1 MNSINRFIACAIM
14 VMIASAGFCIDDFGP
29 LEKAKKALPAIFVPG
44 NVLIETCNGAE
55 YYVYNGMAERCFSG
69 AMAEPDAELYR
80 EAVADAKRNL
90 FAHLTQ
96 GDKRKTVELSGAT
109 IAYQYSE
116 DKLFRAICLVP
127 KSKVAVRLEQYPKQH
142 CDTSAGTTNN
152 TVAPL
157 VKKDAE
163 TVKKEMP
170 PLPSVE
176 DRISAYKEKLAVQPD
191 DCVTAMRLARLYE
204 RNGDFV
210 NADTCYRKI
219 VSTIVS
225 NEKFDKELAAD
236 FLLEIAEK
244 EESRGDFATA
254 LRHYRLILR
263 CDSLRKW
270 GMEDVVQKANAAVS
284 RVALKVR

>member
-14 VMIASAGFCIDDFGP
+14 VVIANAGFCIDDFGP

-55 YYVYNGMAERCFSG
+55 CYVYNGVAERCFSG

-90 FAHLTQ
+90 FAHLIK
-96 GDKRKTVELSGAT
+96 GDKRKTVELSGVT

-116 DKLFRAICLVP
+116 GKLFHSVCLVP
-127 KSKVAVRLEQYPKQH
+127 KSKVVVRFEQPQKLP
-142 CDTSAGTTNN
+142 CDTLAVTNN

-163 TVKKEMP
+163 AVKKEMP
-170 PLPSVE
+170 PQASVE
-176 DRISAYKEKLAVQPD
+176 DRISAYREKLAGHPD

-204 RNGDFV
+204 RKNDFA
-210 NADTCYRKI
+210 NADACYLKI
-219 VSTIVS
+219 VSAIVS

-236 FLLEIAEK
+236 FLLEVAEK
-244 EESRGDFATA
+244 EESRGDFAAA
-254 LRHYRLILR
+254 LKHYRLILR
-263 CDSLRKW
+263 CDSLRRW
-270 GMEDVVQKANAAVS
+270 GMEDVVQKANDAVS
-284 RVALKVR
+284 RVALKLK

>member
-1 MNSINRFIACAIM
+1 MNSVNRFIAGAIM
-14 VMIASAGFCIDDFGP
+14 VMIAGAGFCIDDFGP

-55 YYVYNGMAERCFSG
+55 CYVYNGVAERCFSG

-90 FAHLTQ
+90 FAHLTK
-96 GDKRKTVELSGAT
+96 GDKRKTVELSGGT

-127 KSKVAVRLEQYPKQH
+127 KSKVVVRLEQPPKPP
-142 CDTSAGTTNN
+142 CDTSVVTNN

-163 TVKKEMP
+163 DVKKGMP
-170 PLPSVE
+170 PQTSVE
-176 DRISAYKEKLAVQPD
+176 DRISAYKEKLAVHPD

-204 RNGDFV
+204 RNYDFAS
-210 NADTCYRKI
+210 ADTCYRKI

-225 NEKFDKELAAD
+225 DEKFDKELAAD

-244 EESRGDFATA
+244 EESRGDFASA
-254 LRHYRLILR
+254 LKHYRLILR
-263 CDSLRKW
+263 CDSLRRW
-270 GMEDVVQKANAAVS
+270 GVEAVVQKANAAVS
-284 RVALKVR
+284 RVALKIK

>member
-55 YYVYNGMAERCFSG
+55 YYVCNGVAERCFSG
-69 AMAEPDAELYR
+69 AMAESDAELYR

-90 FAHLTQ
+90 FAYLTK
-96 GDKRKTVELSGAT
+96 GDKRKTVELSGVT

-116 DKLFRAICLVP
+116 DKLFRAICLAP
-127 KSKVAVRLEQYPKQH
+127 KSKVVVRHEQPPQPP
-142 CDTSAGTTNN
+142 CDTSAITNN
-152 TVAPL
+152 TIASL
-157 VKKDAE
+157 AKKDAE
-163 TVKKEMP
+163 AIKKETP
-170 PLPSVE
+170 PRISVE
-176 DRISAYKEKLAVQPD
+176 DRISAYKEKLAVRPD

-204 RNGDFV
+204 RNGDFA

-225 NEKFDKELAAD
+225 DEKFDKELAVD

-244 EESRGDFATA
+244 EESRGNFAAA
-254 LRHYRLILR
+254 LKHYRLVIR
-263 CDSLRKW
+263 CDSLRGW

-284 RVALKVR
+284 RVTLKLK

>member
-14 VMIASAGFCIDDFGP
+14 VMIARAGFCIDDFGP

-55 YYVYNGMAERCFSG
+55 YYVYNGVSERCFSG

-90 FAHLTQ
+90 FACLTK
-96 GDKRKTVELSGAT
+96 GDKRKTVELSGVT

-127 KSKVAVRLEQYPKQH
+127 KSKVVVRLEQPPKSP
-142 CDTSAGTTNN
+142 CDTSADTNN
-152 TVAPL
+152 TVALL
-157 VKKDAE
+157 VENDFE

-170 PLPSVE
+170 PQSSVE
-176 DRISAYKEKLAVQPD
+176 DRISAYKEKLAVQPN
-191 DCVTAMRLARLYE
+191 DCVTVMRLARLYE
-204 RNGDFV
+204 RNGDFA

-219 VSTIVS
+219 VSAVVS
-225 NEKFDKELAAD
+225 DEKFDKELAAD
-236 FLLEIAEK
+236 FLLEVAEK

-254 LRHYRLILR
+254 LKHYRLILR
-263 CDSLRKW
+263 CDSLRRW

-284 RVALKVR
+284 RVALRVR

>member
-14 VMIASAGFCIDDFGP
+14 VVIASAGFCIDDFGP

-44 NVLIETCNGAE
+44 NVLIETCNGADC
-55 YYVYNGMAERCFSG
+55 YVYNGVAERCFSG

-90 FAHLTQ
+90 FAHLIK
-96 GDKRKTVELSGAT
+96 GDKRKTVELSGVT

-127 KSKVAVRLEQYPKQH
+127 KSKVLVRLEQPPTPP
-142 CDTSAGTTNN
+142 CDTSAATNN

-157 VKKDAE
+157 VQKDAE
-163 TVKKEMP
+163 TVKKEP
-170 PLPSVE
+170 SPHPSVE
-176 DRISAYKEKLAVQPD
+176 DRISAYKEKLVGHPD

-204 RNGDFV
+204 RKNDFV

-219 VSTIVS
+219 VSAIVS

-236 FLLEIAEK
+236 FLLEVAEK

-254 LRHYRLILR
+254 LKHYRLILR
-263 CDSLRKW
+263 CDSLRRW

>member
-1 MNSINRFIACAIM
+1 MNSINRFIACAI
-14 VMIASAGFCIDDFGP
+14 VVIIASAGFCVDDFGP

-44 NVLIETCNGAE
+44 NVLIETCNGVE
-55 YYVYNGMAERCFSG
+55 YYVYNGVAERCFSG

-90 FAHLTQ
+90 FAHLTK
-96 GDKRKTVELSGAT
+96 GDKRKTVELSGVT

-127 KSKVAVRLEQYPKQH
+127 KSKVVVRLAQPPKPP
-142 CDTSAGTTNN
+142 CDTSAVTNN

-163 TVKKEMP
+163 ADKKEMS

-176 DRISAYKEKLAVQPD
+176 DRISAYKEKLAVHPD

-204 RNGDFV
+204 RNSDFA
-210 NADTCYRKI
+210 NADMCYRKI
-219 VSTIVS
+219 VSAIVS
-225 NEKFDKELAAD
+225 NEKFDRELAAD
-236 FLLEIAEK
+236 FLLEIAGK

-254 LRHYRLILR
+254 LKHYRLILR
-263 CDSLRKW
+263 CDSLRRW
-270 GMEDVVQKANAAVS
+270 RMEDVVQKANAAIS
-284 RVALKVR
+284 RVALKLN

>member
-1 MNSINRFIACAIM
+1 M

-29 LEKAKKALPAIFVPG
+29 LEKAKKTLPAIFVPD

-55 YYVYNGMAERCFSG
+55 CYVYNGVAERCFSG

-90 FAHLTQ
+90 FAHLTK
-96 GDKRKTVELSGAT
+96 GDKRKTVELSGGT

-127 KSKVAVRLEQYPKQH
+127 KSKVVVRLEQPPKPP
-142 CDTSAGTTNN
+142 CDTSVVTNN

-163 TVKKEMP
+163 DVKKEMSP
-170 PLPSVE
+170 QTSVE
-176 DRISAYKEKLAVQPD
+176 DRISAYKEKLAVRPD

-204 RNGDFV
+204 RNGDFAS
-210 NADTCYRKI
+210 ADTCYRKI

-225 NEKFDKELAAD
+225 NGKFDKELAAD
-236 FLLEIAEK
+236 FLIEIAEK
-244 EESRGDFATA
+244 EESRGDFAAA
-254 LRHYRLILR
+254 LKHYRLILR
-263 CDSLRKW
+263 CDSLRRW
-270 GMEDVVQKANAAVS
+270 GMEDIVQKANVAVS

>member
-1 MNSINRFIACAIM
+1 MNSINRFIACAIV
-14 VMIASAGFCIDDFGP
+14 VMIAGAGFCIDDFGP
-29 LEKAKKALPAIFVPG
+29 LEKAKKALPAMFIPG
-44 NVLIETCNGAE
+44 NVLVEICNGVE
-55 YYVYNGMAERCFSG
+55 YYVYNGVAEQCFSG
-69 AMAEPDAELYR
+69 AMAESDAELYR

-90 FAHLTQ
+90 FAYLTK
-96 GDKRKTVELSGAT
+96 GDKSKTVELSGAT

-127 KSKVAVRLEQYPKQH
+127 KSKVVVRLVPPPKPP
-142 CDTSAGTTNN
+142 CDTSAVTNN

-157 VKKDAE
+157 AKKDAADVKGE
-163 TVKKEMP
+163 TP
-170 PLPSVE
+170 QLPSVE
-176 DRISAYKEKLAVQPD
+176 DRISAYKEKLAVHPD

-210 NADTCYRKI
+210 NADMCYRKI

-254 LRHYRLILR
+254 LKHYRLILR
-263 CDSLRKW
+263 CDSLRRW
-270 GMEDVVQKANAAVS
+270 GMEDVVQKANIAVS
-284 RVALKVR
+284 RVALKGR